1 MRYKTLLALTFLM
14 ACAGNTEP
22 KAEVVAPRDVT
33 PNPATVFPAGTPRV
47 VAPGIL
53 QPQGG
58 EVEVSTDVPGLLKE
72 ILVKEG
78 DMVATGQVLARYDS
92 SIEEARVAAA
102 QARVDAAQSSV
113 KRAQRGNRPLEKAE
127 SASNASAASAKANL
141 SRDAYERERALLD
154 KGATTQDAVD
164 RAQRQ
169 AEADEALANAASQR
183 SDLVK
188 QGARSEDR
196 DLANADLNAAKAQLQ
211 EVKAALAKRELRAP
225 KDGLILD
232 VLFEAG
238 EYYAPSAG
246 ALLLLGDMA
255 HSEVL
260 LEVDELDVPRVVLG
274 QVVVITAD
282 GYTEPVTQ
290 GIITSIAPRMGKK
303 TLTSDR
309 AQDRIDT
316 RILEVTVSLSPHNLR
331 SGLRVWGTINVSQ
344 GPQAAA
350 N

>member
-1 MRYKTLLALTFLM
+1 MRHNLVVSLIFLM
-14 ACAGNTEP
+14 ACSGKSTP
-22 KAEVVAPRDVT
+22 SVEVIAPRDVT
-33 PNPATVFPAGTPRV
+33 PNPATVLPAGTPRV
-47 VAPGIL
+47 VAPGVV

-58 EVEVSTDVPGLLKE
+58 EVEVSTDVPGLIKE
-72 ILVKEG
+72 ILVKDG
-78 DMVATGQVLARYDS
+78 DMVTTGQVLARYDS

-102 QARVDAAQSSV
+102 QARVAAAEAGA
-113 KRAQRGNRPLEKAE
+113 KRAQRGNRPQEKAE
-127 SASNASAASAKANL
+127 SASNASAAAARAQL
-141 SRDAYERERALLD
+141 SRDAYDREKSLLD

-188 QGARSEDR
+188 QGSRSEDK
-196 DLANADLNAAKAQLQ
+196 DLAGADLSAAKAQLQ
-211 EVKAALAKRELRAP
+211 EAQASLAKREIRAP
-225 KDGLILD
+225 KDGMILD

-246 ALLLLGDMA
+246 ALFLLGDMA

-260 LEVDELDVPRVVLG
+260 LEVDELDVPRVALG
-274 QVVVITAD
+274 QAVIITAD

-290 GIITSIAPRMGKK
+290 GTITSIAPRMGKK
-303 TLTSDR
+303 TLTTDR
-309 AQDRIDT
+309 PQERTDT
-316 RILEVTVSLSPHNLR
+316 RILEVTVSLSRHNLR

>member
-1 MRYKTLLALTFLM
+1 MRYKTLVALTFLM
-14 ACAGNTEP
+14 ACAGKADT

-33 PNPATVFPAGTPRV
+33 PNPAMVLPAGTPRV
-47 VAPGIL
+47 VAPGVL

-72 ILVKEG
+72 VLVKEG
-78 DMVATGQVLARYDS
+78 DMVTTGQVLARYDS

-102 QARVDAAQSSV
+102 QARVDAAESSV
-113 KRAQRGNRPLEKAE
+113 KRAQRGNRPQEKAE
-127 SASNASAASAKANL
+127 SASNASAASAKAQL
-141 SRDAYERERALLD
+141 SRDAYERERSLLD
-154 KGATTQDAVD
+154 KGATTKDAVD

-169 AEADEALANAASQR
+169 AEADEALANAAGQR

-188 QGARSEDR
+188 QGARVEDKT
-196 DLANADLNAAKAQLQ
+196 LANADLNAAKAQLQ
-211 EVKAALAKRELRAP
+211 EVKAALAKREIRAP

-260 LEVDELDVPRVVLG
+260 LEVDELDVPRVALG
-274 QVVVITAD
+274 QVVIITAD

-290 GIITSIAPRMGKK
+290 GTITSIAPRMGKK
-303 TLTSDR
+303 TLTTDR
-309 AQDRIDT
+309 AQERTDT
-316 RILEVTVSLSPHNLR
+316 RILEVTVSLAQHNLR
-331 SGLRVWGTINVSQ
+331 SGLRVWGTINVSG
-344 GPQAAA
+344 GPKAAA